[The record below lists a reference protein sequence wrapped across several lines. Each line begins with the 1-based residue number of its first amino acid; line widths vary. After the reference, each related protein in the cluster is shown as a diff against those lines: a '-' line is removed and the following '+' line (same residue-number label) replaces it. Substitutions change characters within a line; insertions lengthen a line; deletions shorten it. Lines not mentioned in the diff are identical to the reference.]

1 MIRFRIILNKLK
13 TLVNSGLSQLANSM
27 EIGWNVAILRF
38 RRRAPTIYRAGHNPG
53 AIIPAKN

>member
-1 MIRFRIILNKLK
+1 MILFRTILNKLK

-38 RRRAPTIYRAGHNPG
+38 RRRAQIIYRAGHNRG
-53 AIIPAKN
+53 VIIPAMN